1 MRFFTCVLDPQGLGL
16 ANRTRQAYEVLPRQR
31 GLHYEW
37 QCFESA
43 AVLTGWDDP
52 YGDPLVARDGDWIAA
67 GMVRLDN
74 RPEIEKW
81 VHRREK
87 AATDLELVLSVV
99 ARYGSEY
106 VSKLLGD
113 FAFVAWNGKTR
124 RGVAACDAFA
134 VQKIFY
140 TQRGR
145 FLSFA
150 SRAEALAA
158 GDEYELSYLLALVS
172 LHNRPRG
179 ATVYR
184 GVRQLPPA
192 SLAAIGERRIDVR
205 QYWHATD
212 IAMEPS
218 WARSEACLVEECR
231 QLLADSVRQR
241 MTSDCTTWAQLSGG
255 LDSSSVVSFVQW
267 LAERREI
274 PNGLAGTVTFVDRQ
288 RTSTDER
295 AYSDAVL
302 SRWRVRNELI
312 IDPPTWYDERF
323 APPRT
328 DQPRG
333 DLHVY
338 PRDNRLCAIV
348 RAAGGRVLLTGVG
361 GDELFSGNMLY
372 FADWLAGG
380 RALPAMRE
388 MARRAAIGR
397 VSFWTLAYRNA
408 LLPLLP
414 RAIQTHLVH
423 DQDESM
429 APYWV
434 DSSILARYGFAGRP
448 SSAPAYAG
456 PIGKKYHH
464 AVASLVARIESPT
477 QGGVLADCL
486 DVRHPLL
493 YRPLVEFS
501 LRLPPELRARPH
513 AHRWLFREAARGI
526 LPDAVRT
533 RVGKPTTSDFLLLS
547 LSAQRKYLE
556 PLLHRPI
563 LADLGVLDAAT
574 LREAFTSVS
583 QGLAGGNRPYG
594 TLFRT
599 LAVEAWLQIRSGRW
613 PQRSQSGSKADLV
626 QAYTPSI

>member
-1 MRFFTCVLDPQGLGL
+1 VRFFTCVLDTQGLGL
-16 ANRTRQAYEVLPRQR
+16 GNRTRQAYEVLPRQR
-31 GLHYEW
+31 GLNYEW

-52 YGDPLVARDGDWIAA
+52 YGDPLVAQGGDWIAA
-67 GMVRLDN
+67 GIVRLDN

-99 ARYGSEY
+99 AQYGGEY

-113 FAFVAWNGKTR
+113 FAFVAWNGKR
-124 RGVAACDAFA
+124 QSGVAACDAFA

-145 FLSFA
+145 SLSFA
-150 SRAEALAA
+150 SRAEALAS

-172 LHNRPRG
+172 LHDRPRG
-179 ATVYR
+179 ATVYK

-192 SLAAIGERRIDVR
+192 SLAAIGERRIAIR
-205 QYWHATD
+205 QYWHAAD
-212 IAMEPS
+212 FAMEPS
-218 WARSEACLVEECR
+218 WVRSEVCLVEECR

-241 MTSDCTTWAQLSGG
+241 MTSDSTTWAQLSGG

-267 LAERREI
+267 LAERHKI

-295 AYSDAVL
+295 AYSDAVV

-312 IDPPTWYDERF
+312 VDPPTWYDESS

-372 FADWLAGG
+372 FADWLARG
-380 RALPAMRE
+380 RLLPALRE

-397 VSFWTLAYRNA
+397 VSFWALAYRNA

-414 RAIQTHLVH
+414 RAMQTLLVH
-423 DQDESM
+423 DQDEAM
-429 APYWV
+429 APYWL
-434 DSSILARYGFAGRP
+434 DSRVLARYGFGGRP

-456 PIGKKYHH
+456 PIGEKYHH

-477 QGGVLADCL
+477 QGGVLGDSL

-493 YRPLVEFS
+493 YRPLVELS

-513 AHRWLFREAARGI
+513 AHRWLFREAVRGI

-547 LSAQRKYLE
+547 LSTRRRHLE
-556 PLLHRPI
+556 HLLDRPI
-563 LADLGVLDAAT
+563 LADLGVLDGAR
-574 LREAFTSVS
+574 LRTAFNSVS
-583 QGLAGGNRPYG
+583 RGLPDGSRTYG

-613 PQRSQSGSKADLV
+613 PQGSRYGSKAGSMHAHTPLV
-626 QAYTPSI
+626 